1 MLVSSVMR
9 GRVYGAV
16 FSVFLALL
24 PAVVQ
29 PQVQQERPS
38 SVGYTVGP
46 GDVLEVVVYRHDEIS
61 GEFPVKDDGT
71 ITFPYLDRVAV
82 AGLTTAE
89 VARKL
94 ETALEKD
101 YYVDVQLQ
109 VDVAEYRSKPVTLIG
124 EVAKPGTY
132 YLKGRTTLTQL
143 LAEAGGLEPSAGRSI
158 ELRRREKGKVGGEVT
173 VRLIP
178 RKELLTGG
186 IEDVVLEAGDVI
198 SVPPKAV
205 YFVTGEVASPGQ
217 YELNPGETL
226 MQALSRAGGLG
237 KFASSEVEIH
247 REDRGDGGEDGGV
260 LTFNLRKIRHGK
272 EKDPEIRARD
282 VIVVKRRVF

>member
-1 MLVSSVMR
+1 MLPVCLLLAALIPGVAR
-9 GRVYGAV
+9 AQAGEPAPAGA
-16 FSVFLALL
+16 
-24 PAVVQ
+24 
-29 PQVQQERPS
+29 
-38 SVGYTVGP
+38 GYVIGP
-46 GDVLEVVVYRHDEIS
+46 GDVLEVEVYRHDEIS
-61 GEFPVKDDGT
+61 GQFPVKDDGT
-71 ITFPYLDRVAV
+71 IVYPYLDRVAV
-82 AGLTTAE
+82 SGLTTAE

-94 ETALEKD
+94 EAALEKD

-109 VDVAEYRSKPVTLIG
+109 VAVAEYRSKPVTLIG
-124 EVAKPGTY
+124 EVARPGTY

-143 LAEAGGLEPSAGRSI
+143 LAEAGGLRSGAGRSI
-158 ELRRREKGKVGGEVT
+158 ELRRRDGDEVG

-186 IEDVVLEAGDVI
+186 IEDVVLQAGDVI
-198 SVPPKAV
+198 SVPPKALF
-205 YFVTGEVASPGQ
+205 FVTGEVASPGQ

-237 KFASSEVEIH
+237 KFASNEVEIH
-247 REDRGDGGEDGGV
+247 RERKDEGEGGV

-272 EKDPEIRARD
+272 MKDPAIQARD

>member
-1 MLVSSVMR
+1 MLVSSFMR
-9 GRVYGAV
+9 GSLFRLLTVLLLLVPVSG
-16 FSVFLALL
+16 LA
-24 PAVVQ
+24 
-29 PQVQQERPS
+29 QEEGGS
-38 SVGYTVGP
+38 TASAGYTIGP
-46 GDVLEVVVYRHDEIS
+46 GDVLDVQVYRHDEIS
-61 GEFPVKDDGT
+61 GKFPVKDDGT
-71 ITFPYLDRVAV
+71 ITYPYLDRVAV

-94 ETALEKD
+94 EAALEKD

-109 VDVAEYRSKPVTLIG
+109 VEVAEYRSKPVTLIG
-124 EVAKPGTY
+124 EVGKPGTY
-132 YLKGRTTLTQL
+132 YLEGRTTLTQL
-143 LAEAGGLEPSAGRSI
+143 LADAGGLRSGAGRSI
-158 ELRRREKGKVGGEVT
+158 ELRRRMGEGKNARMT

-186 IEDVVLEAGDVI
+186 IEDVVLQAGDVI
-198 SVPPKAV
+198 SVPPKAL

-226 MQALSRAGGLG
+226 MQALSKAGGLA

-247 REDRGDGGEDGGV
+247 RGSAGEGEGGV
-260 LTFNLRKIRHGK
+260 LTFNLRRIRHGK
-272 EKDPEIRARD
+272 ERDPEIQARD

>member
-1 MLVSSVMR
+1 MR
-9 GRVYGAV
+9 GSLFRLLSVLLLLVPV
-16 FSVFLALL
+16 FGFT
-24 PAVVQ
+24 
-29 PQVQQERPS
+29 QEKRS
-38 SVGYTVGP
+38 STASAGYTIGP
-46 GDVLEVVVYRHDEIS
+46 GDVLDVHVYRHDEIS

-71 ITFPYLDRVAV
+71 ITYPYLDRVAV
-82 AGLTTAE
+82 AGLTVAE

-94 ETALEKD
+94 EAALEKD

-124 EVAKPGTY
+124 EVGKPGTY
-132 YLKGRTTLTQL
+132 YLEGRTTLTQL
-143 LAEAGGLEPSAGRSI
+143 LADAGGLKSSAGRSI
-158 ELRRREKGKVGGEVT
+158 ELRRRTGEGEDARVT

-186 IEDVVLEAGDVI
+186 IADVLLQAGDVI
-198 SVPPKAV
+198 SVPPKAL

-226 MQALSRAGGLG
+226 MQALSKAGGLA

-247 REDRGDGGEDGGV
+247 RDSSGEGGV
-260 LTFNLRKIRHGK
+260 LTFNLRRIRHGK
-272 EKDPEIRARD
+272 EKDPEIQARD

>member
-1 MLVSSVMR
+1 MR
-9 GRVYGAV
+9 VLAHGLIAV
-16 FSVFLALL
+16 FLVLV
-24 PAVVQ
+24 PAPGFAQ
-29 PQVQQERPS
+29 AEQEPAP
-38 SVGYTVGP
+38 VAGYTIGP
-46 GDVLEVVVYRHDEIS
+46 GDVLKIDVYRHQEIS
-61 GEFPVKDDGT
+61 GEFPVKEDGT
-71 ITFPYLDRVAV
+71 ITYPYLDRVHV
-82 AGLTTAE
+82 AGLTTGE

-94 ETALEKD
+94 EAALEKD

-132 YLKGRTTLTQL
+132 YLRGRTTLTQL

-158 ELRRREKGKVGGEVT
+158 ELRRRDGEGGEVT

-178 RKELLTGG
+178 RKELMTGG
-186 IEDVVLEAGDVI
+186 ITDVVLRAGDVI
-198 SVPPKAV
+198 SVPPKAL

-237 KFASSEVEIH
+237 KFAASEVEIH
-247 REDRGDGGEDGGV
+247 RVSTDGGDGEV
-260 LTFNLRKIRHGK
+260 LTFNLKKIRRGK
-272 EKDPEIRARD
+272 VKDPEIQARD